1 MTKKHVSRTEGESKG
16 EKMTEKPKVAWYW
29 CASCGGCEESFVDL
43 AERLLK
49 VFEAVDIVFCPVAMD
64 FKREDVEKLPDGSIT
79 VALINGG
86 ISLKEHEEMVKL
98 LRRKSKIVIAYG
110 ACSAWGGIP
119 GLANLYDRN
128 EVLERKYLEVP
139 TVENPKEVMPTKKTV
154 VNIPEAGMKV
164 EIELTEPLPVLLP
177 LDKVIEVDYY
187 IPGCPPTPDVF
198 WNALQALLSGNLP
211 PKGSVLGA
219 SQRSVCDECPLN
231 DTKPEKV
238 LVKEFKRPDKA
249 TPKLNECLLA
259 QGFLCMGPVT
269 RGGCKSLC
277 PQANMPCT
285 GCFGMLDGI
294 VDYGGKAISYF
305 ASILDYSPLE
315 EREIKEAYGKV
326 PDWVGVVYRYS
337 LAASKLGHRTGLKK
351 LERIKEVTEL

>member
-1 MTKKHVSRTEGESKG
+1 MS
-16 EKMTEKPKVAWYW
+16 EKPKVAWYW

-43 AERLLK
+43 AERLLQ

-86 ISLKEHEEMVKL
+86 IRLKEHEEIVKL
-98 LRRKSKIVIAYG
+98 LRKKSKIVIAYG

-119 GLANLYDRN
+119 GLANLYDLD
-128 EVLERKYLEVP
+128 EVIERKYLEVP
-139 TVENPKEVMPTKKTV
+139 TVENPKEVMPTKKVV
-154 VNIPEAGMKV
+154 VNLDGVRA
-164 EIELTEPLPVLLP
+164 ELELPEPLPALLP
-177 LDKVIEVDYY
+177 LDKVIDVDYY

-211 PKGSVLGA
+211 PKGAVLGA
-219 SQRSVCDECPLN
+219 LQRAVCDECQLN
-231 DTKPEKV
+231 ETKPEKL

-249 TPKLNECLLA
+249 MPKANECLLA

-269 RGGCKSLC
+269 RGGCKALC
-277 PQANMPCT
+277 TKANMPCT
-285 GCFGMLDGI
+285 GCFGMLDGV

-315 EREIKEAYGKV
+315 EREIKSAYEKI
-326 PDWVGVVYRYS
+326 PDWIGTIYKYS
-337 LAASKLGHRTGLKK
+337 LPASKLSHKAELKK
-351 LERIKEVTEL
+351 PKRVKEEVEI

>member
-1 MTKKHVSRTEGESKG
+1 MS
-16 EKMTEKPKVAWYW
+16 EKPKVAWYW

-86 ISLKEHEEMVKL
+86 IRLKEHEEMVKL
-98 LRRKSKIVIAYG
+98 LRKKSKIVIAYG

-119 GLANLYDRN
+119 GLANLYNLD
-128 EVLERKYLEVP
+128 EALERKYLEVP
-139 TVENPKEVMPTKKTV
+139 TIENPKEVLPTKKII
-154 VNIPEAGMKV
+154 VNIPEAKMKA
-164 EIELTEPLPVLLP
+164 ELELPEPLPVLLP
-177 LDKVIEVDYY
+177 LDKVIDVDYY

-211 PKGSVLGA
+211 PKGAIVGA
-219 SQRSVCDECPLN
+219 SNRSLCDECSLN
-231 DTKPEKV
+231 ETKPEKV

-249 TPKLNECLLA
+249 KPEPNKCLLA

-269 RGGCKSLC
+269 RGGCTALC
-277 PQANMPCT
+277 IKGNMPCT
-285 GCFGMLDGI
+285 GCFGLLDGI

-305 ASILDYSPLE
+305 GSILDYSPVE
-315 EREIKEAYGKV
+315 DKEIKKAFDSI
-326 PDWVGVVYRYS
+326 PDWVGTIYKYS
-337 LAASKLGHRTGLKK
+337 LASAKLSHKAGAKK
-351 LERIKEVTEL
+351 PKRIKEVVEI